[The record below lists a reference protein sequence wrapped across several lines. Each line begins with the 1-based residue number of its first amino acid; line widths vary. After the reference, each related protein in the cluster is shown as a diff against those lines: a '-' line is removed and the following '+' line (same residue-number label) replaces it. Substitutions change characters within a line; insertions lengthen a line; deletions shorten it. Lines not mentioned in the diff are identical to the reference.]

1 MRITK
6 KTSFTGAVVLMA
18 AAATL
23 VLAVPGTAQAA
34 AWSTSCD
41 KWAAD
46 NDPGSNDMV
55 ASLWRTSDSTKAA
68 RASFKGKGETL
79 SARNWAG
86 ASTTVSVEWATADGS
101 KIERIWDR
109 ALGSGESV
117 DMDFDIPEG
126 RTVWV
131 SIGTPGGSTAVCKG
145 KA

>member
-6 KTSFTGAVVLMA
+6 KSRLTGIVALMTA
-18 AAATL
+18 ASAL

-41 KWAAD
+41 KWAAN
-46 NDPGSNDMV
+46 NDPGANDMV
-55 ASLWRTSDSTKAA
+55 ATIWRNSDSTKGA
-68 RASFKGKGETL
+68 RASFKGNGETL

-86 ASTTVSVEWATADGS
+86 ASMTVRVEWAKGS
-101 KIERIWDR
+101 KLEGIWDY
-109 ALGSGESV
+109 ALWTGDSV
-117 DMDFDIPEG
+117 EMNFDIPEG

-131 SIGTPGGSTAVCKG
+131 SIGTPGGSTSVCKG